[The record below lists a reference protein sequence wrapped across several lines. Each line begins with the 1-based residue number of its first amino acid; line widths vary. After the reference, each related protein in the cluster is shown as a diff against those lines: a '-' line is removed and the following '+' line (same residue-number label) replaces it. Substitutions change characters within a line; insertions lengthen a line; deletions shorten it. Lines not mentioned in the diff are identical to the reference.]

1 MSRLMPSVAVVVCG
15 NLLQD
20 KKKRQLLNLWPTNSS
35 VPSQN
40 HDNKSSQGTFLV
52 FDSFTYIL
60 VYKSVPYL
68 PERALDCVSNLPSA
82 LSVWC

>member
-1 MSRLMPSVAVVVCG
+1 MSRLMPSVAVAVCG
-15 NLLQD
+15 NLLKD
-20 KKKRQLLNLWPTNSS
+20 KKRQLLNLWPTNSS

-40 HDNKSSQGTFLV
+40 HDNKSSQCTFLV

-68 PERALDCVSNLPSA
+68 HERALDCVSNLPSA
-82 LSVWC
+82 LSVRC

>member
-1 MSRLMPSVAVVVCG
+1 MSRLMPSVAVAVCG

-20 KKKRQLLNLWPTNSS
+20 KKKKQLLNLWPTNSS

-40 HDNKSSQGTFLV
+40 HDNKSSQCTCLV

-60 VYKSVPYL
+60 VHKSVPYL
-68 PERALDCVSNLPSA
+68 PETALDCVSNLPSA
-82 LSVWC
+82 LSVRC

>member
-1 MSRLMPSVAVVVCG
+1 MPSVAVEVCG

-40 HDNKSSQGTFLV
+40 HDNKSSQCTFLV
-52 FDSFTYIL
+52 FDGFTYIL
-60 VYKSVPYL
+60 VHKSVPYL
-68 PERALDCVSNLPSA
+68 PEKALDCVSNLPSA
-82 LSVWC
+82 LSVRC

>member
-1 MSRLMPSVAVVVCG
+1 MSRLMPSVAVEVCG

-40 HDNKSSQGTFLV
+40 HDNKSSQCTFLV
-52 FDSFTYIL
+52 FDGFTYIL
-60 VYKSVPYL
+60 VHKSVPYL
-68 PERALDCVSNLPSA
+68 PEKALDCVSNLPSA
-82 LSVWC
+82 LSVRC